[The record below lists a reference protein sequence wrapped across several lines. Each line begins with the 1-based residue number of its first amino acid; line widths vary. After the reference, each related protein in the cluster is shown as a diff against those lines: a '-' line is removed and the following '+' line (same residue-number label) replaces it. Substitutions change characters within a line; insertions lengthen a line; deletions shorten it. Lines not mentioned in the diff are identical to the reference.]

1 MSSESENPKQ
11 PGSAA
16 TTEEMKEVGFGL
28 KPAQI
33 EDLLVMS
40 IATTGGIDAQYMLR
54 EKKKMVLS
62 VINHALISY
71 FNDKEIFQ
79 AVKLNVAMI
88 SRPDDIGTTAAF
100 TRICAEFANMTD
112 TQKRDLGLIVV
123 KDSDWRRNHL
133 PIAAWPNDEE
143 E

>member
-62 VINHALISY
+62 VIDHALISY
-71 FNDKEIFQ
+71 FNNKEIFQ
-79 AVKLNVAMI
+79 AVKLNVHMI
-88 SRPDDIGTTAAF
+88 SHEDAYKRMM
-100 TRICAEFANMTD
+100 ANMTD
-112 TQKRDLGLIVV
+112 TQKRDAGLIVLEA
-123 KDSDWRRNHL
+123 RHL
-133 PIAAWPNDEE
+133 RKHFPTPSIPDDEE

>member
-62 VINHALISY
+62 VINHALISL

-79 AVKLNVAMI
+79 AVKLNVHMI
-88 SRPDDIGTTAAF
+88 SRPDDIGMAYIKAGG
-100 TRICAEFANMTD
+100 
-112 TQKRDLGLIVV
+112 RDLQGANLRGAIKARLMPV
-123 KDSDWRRNHL
+123 R
-133 PIAAWPNDEE
+133 PIWMNSCWQPSEE